1 MNYDSESG
9 DTADLD
15 YYWES
20 INMDDIATPGS
31 FWLNPPLPKD
41 DDGNSVNVV
50 SVIQSYESLEE
61 DTTTDEDSM
70 DIHNPDDDDDG
81 VLASILMDMD
91 PLWNGSGYSIQQANS
106 LLESSWVK
114 FKQKEF

>member
-91 PLWNGSGYSIQQANS
+91 PL
-106 LLESSWVK
+106 
-114 FKQKEF
+114 